1 MAIVLEKGHGKD
13 GDPNH
18 PYVRAH
24 PTNYQWRQDI
34 ERLTH
39 GIVNRDAFE
48 RRIWINTYFH
58 HPPGNSDDF
67 WRHRDE
73 TSFDVWG
80 FGGRGDPLPK
90 PLGDQVFHVLFSDP
104 NPPDIWWIIWQGR
117 MWSRFQGG
125 FIDAPQGPSGS
136 DPGHFLH
143 IHVTYLDL
151 DDQRRLRGS

>member
-1 MAIVLEKGHGKD
+1 MAIELKQGLGKD

-24 PTNYQWRQDI
+24 PTNYNWRQDI

-58 HPPGNSDDF
+58 HPPGGEHAF
-67 WRHRDE
+67 WRNRDE

-80 FGGRGDPLPK
+80 FGGRGDSLPK
-90 PLGDQVFHVLFSDP
+90 SLGDQVFHVLFSNP

-125 FIDAPQGPSGS
+125 FVAAPQGPSGS
-136 DPGHFLH
+136 DPGHFHH
-143 IHVTYLDL
+143 IHVTYLDP
-151 DDQRRLRGS
+151 DDQRRLRGG